1 MVNRADIENFYIKKG
16 EGYPLILL
24 HGNNENSSY
33 FHYQID
39 EFSKYYQVFAIDT
52 RGHGN
57 SPRGNKPFTLNQ
69 FAQDLSDFMDNH
81 NLEKAHLL
89 GFSDGGNI
97 AIIFSILHSNRV
109 EKLILNGANL
119 FPKGIKP
126 LIRLADKINYNF
138 TRFFTKNTQKLEML
152 DLMVNQ
158 PYIKPEEL
166 SKIKSRT
173 LVIAGTKDMIKKEH
187 TELIA
192 RNIPYSKLVFLN
204 GNHFIVYNKPAEYN
218 QTILKFLKYEE

>member
-1 MVNRADIENFYIKKG
+1 MVSKTDIENFYIKKG

-33 FHYQID
+33 FRYQIE
-39 EFSKYYQVFAIDT
+39 EFSKDYQVYAIDT

-57 SPRGNKPFTLNQ
+57 SPRGDKPFTLNQ

-81 NLEKAHLL
+81 NLERAHLL

-97 AIIFSILHSNRV
+97 AVIFSILHQNRV

-126 LIRLADKINYNF
+126 LIRLADRINYDF
-138 TRFFTKNTQKLEML
+138 TRFFTKNTKKLEML

-158 PYIKPEEL
+158 PYINPEGL
-166 SKIKSRT
+166 SKIKSKT

-192 RNIPYSKLVFLN
+192 RNIPNSKIVFLN
-204 GNHFIVYNKPAEYN
+204 GNHFVVYNNSYEYN
-218 QTILKFLKYEE
+218 KIILNFLKEN